1 VYAKENGTLFNPKKI
16 SIYRVSFLR
25 GQVKKRT
32 DYPFNFRTEY
42 RRIYTT
48 EKKIVNWMGQS
59 CCSSAY
65 NVHTH
70 THMDG
75 LLFLTFQLLTS
86 SKENE
91 PGRVLS
97 DKAKEVLLLL

>member
-1 VYAKENGTLFNPKKI
+1 MY
-16 SIYRVSFLR
+16 
-25 GQVKKRT
+25 
-32 DYPFNFRTEY
+32 
-42 RRIYTT
+42 
-48 EKKIVNWMGQS
+48 
-59 CCSSAY
+59 
-65 NVHTH
+65 TH